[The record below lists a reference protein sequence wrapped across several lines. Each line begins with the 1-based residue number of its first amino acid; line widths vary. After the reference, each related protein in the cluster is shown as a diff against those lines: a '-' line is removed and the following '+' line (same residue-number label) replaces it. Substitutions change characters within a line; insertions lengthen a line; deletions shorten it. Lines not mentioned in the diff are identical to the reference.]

1 MILIFNVNTNHENV
15 IYRFFSFSKFE
26 TRNVRK
32 IITEI
37 DISIVSFFSRDE
49 FSTLHLISK
58 MSISTIRKR
67 LIVDRRSNVR
77 KNANFSKFWY
87 ELFSIVQNLEIYELT
102 CDNQTFITTLLFDF
116 SMSILFII
124 SKQNSINVELFTH

>member
-1 MILIFNVNTNHENV
+1 MILIFSVNTNHENV

-26 TRNVRK
+26 TRDVRK

-37 DISIVSFFSRDE
+37 DISIVFFFNRNES
-49 FSTLHLISK
+49 STLHLILK

-116 SMSILFII
+116 SMSIFFII
-124 SKQNSINVELFTH
+124 SKQNSINVELFIH